1 MILKFEQPSLYGK
14 NVYGKNSYPTSV
26 GETVSTESLYEKI
39 VFFNYRIVSNS
50 SFYFEGLGVTS
61 DYSRFNKI
69 ELKWN
74 FVRNAIGY
82 CIYKGDNE
90 KEMSPV
96 AYTKENFHFLYEQNQ
111 NKTVFFKILPLF
123 KKEVKGGA

>member
-1 MILKFEQPSLYGK
+1 MIFLILKFEQPSLYGK
-14 NVYGKNSYPTSV
+14 NVYGSNNYPSNVNNTN
-26 GETVSTESLYEKI
+26 GADGLYDKI

-74 FVRNAIGY
+74 YVKDAIGY
-82 CIYKGDNE
+82 CIYKGNTE
-90 KEMSPV
+90 KELSPFV
-96 AYTKENFHFLYEQNQ
+96 YTKDNFHYVFEQNQ
-111 NKTVFFKILPLF
+111 NKNQK
-123 KKEVKGGA
+123 